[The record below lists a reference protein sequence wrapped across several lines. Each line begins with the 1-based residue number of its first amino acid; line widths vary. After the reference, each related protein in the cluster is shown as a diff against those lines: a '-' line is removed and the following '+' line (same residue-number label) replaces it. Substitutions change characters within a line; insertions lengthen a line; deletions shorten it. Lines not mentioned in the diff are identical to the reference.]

1 MPPLEVKDLIEEVRD
16 GHVFLSLLEVL
27 LGTTLVSLVVVTFGD
42 VMNVS
47 NSRQQKPLS
56 RLIFLRPFLLMFC
69 CLLDACLHI
78 GLLIV

>member
-47 NSRQQKPLS
+47 NSRQQKLLS
-56 RLIFLRPFLLMFC
+56 RLIFFETFFVDVLL
-69 CLLDACLHI
+69 LT
-78 GLLIV
+78 

>member
-27 LGTTLVSLVVVTFGD
+27 LGTTLVSLVVETFGD

-47 NSRQQKPLS
+47 NSWQQKPLS
-56 RLIFLRPFLLMFC
+56 RLIF
-69 CLLDACLHI
+69 
-78 GLLIV
+78 